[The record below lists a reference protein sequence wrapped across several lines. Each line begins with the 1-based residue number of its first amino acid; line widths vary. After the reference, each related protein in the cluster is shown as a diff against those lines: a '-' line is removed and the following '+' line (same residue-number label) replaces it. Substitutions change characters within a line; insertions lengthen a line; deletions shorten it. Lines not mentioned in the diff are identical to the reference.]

1 MNGKL
6 AGIEKNLDDKTH
18 SLAKKVNKVET
29 TFRFEGN
36 QIQFKLN
43 FDILDKNERAF
54 EYIDSESHARRM

>member
-6 AGIEKNLDDKTH
+6 AGIERNLDDKTH
-18 SLAKKVNKVET
+18 SLAKKVKKVET

-43 FDILDKNERAF
+43 SDILDKNERAV
-54 EYIDSESHARRM
+54 EHIDSESSSRSM